1 MTPKVN
7 WDLMRQ
13 GDWDLLSQIC
23 ERYYIQQQTQFEIAE
38 TLHLSRVM
46 VSRLLTEAIKI
57 GVVEFKINRT
67 STRQQDLEDQLRT
80 FFPEVEFVVV
90 RDSFGNMNEMIGR
103 QAAVTAE
110 RFIFDGSTLAISY
123 GTAVYQTIKAIPAH
137 HFRKMTVVQMAG
149 VEGATNPE
157 IDGWQL
163 VKICAERLG
172 GAYRYLSASLF
183 SSTSEIH
190 TALQADK
197 KIEEIFN
204 IAKESDLAIVGIGS
218 MDPENSSVVRAGH
231 LTLERLQY
239 AAKAGSVGYI
249 GGQHFNI
256 QGDPLSGLNNLTMS
270 LDLKFIRDI
279 PAVIG
284 VAHGTSKIQPLV
296 GALRGQYLTCLVID
310 DIAAIG
316 IIKFLSQN
324 RNLPEE
330 ATSSRR
336 LRNKERT
343 KKRRQAVHK
352 GESVSISILGKG
364 KNVR

>member
-1 MTPKVN
+1 MIAKGV
-7 WDLMRQ
+7 
-13 GDWDLLSQIC
+13 GDSNSQSKWELLSQIC
-23 ERYYIQQQTQFEIAE
+23 DMYYIQHQTQLEISQKF
-38 TLHLSRVM
+38 HLSRVM
-46 VSRLLTEAIKI
+46 VSRMLTEAATL

-67 STRQQDLEDQLRT
+67 SIRRQELEDQLSQY
-80 FFPEVEFVVV
+80 FPEVEFVVV
-90 RDSFGNMNEMIGR
+90 RDSFGDINEMIGR
-103 QAAVTAE
+103 QAAVNAE

-172 GAYRYLSASLF
+172 GDYQYLSASLF
-183 SSTSEIH
+183 SSTPEIH
-190 TALQADK
+190 SALRADK
-197 KIEEIFN
+197 KIKEIFD
-204 IAKESDLAIVGIGS
+204 IAKDSDLAIVGIGS

-231 LTLERLQY
+231 LTFERLEH
-239 AAKAGSVGYI
+239 AAKAGSIGYI

-256 QGDPLSGLNNLTMS
+256 QGDPLPGLNNLTMS
-270 LDLKFIRDI
+270 LDLQLIRDI

-284 VAHGTSKIQPLV
+284 VAHGASKVQPLI
-296 GALRGQYLTCLVID
+296 GALSGQYLTCLVTD
-310 DIAAIG
+310 DIAALG

-324 RNLPEE
+324 QNLPEKG
-330 ATSSRR
+330 ASSRR

-343 KKRRQAVHK
+343 KKRRKAIHK
-352 GESVSISILGKG
+352 GEPASISILGKG